1 MGFPMPRNLTDS
13 ETALVHAGN
22 AYVSRGTKP
31 TNKHLNAIISKIKVN
46 MHRNSGIPPTDT
58 QVKAELQ
65 FHLAMITAS
74 PDRRWKPCKL
84 DGRPCEADVC
94 AYYLNVWTGEIH
106 MRPAATAPPPRPHAA
121 VSSMSTTKPPPPHVA
136 VSSMFTTKDNA
147 AYQNALSRVR
157 DSVGFSKLV
166 APPSTGEASIILGGC
181 IDANGDGACFF
192 HSIRIAHANSTSIT
206 SVGVDFSSWY
216 NNLRDAYRA
225 ARDGHY
231 RNLTVPQSAGVA
243 HLFDSFRDAL
253 SHMPRFPETVAAARQ
268 WVGRDPALLSAITQ
282 FAAIVLTIPGLVAC
296 DITRGAGIPLMYC
309 AINCAYGSDQDRW
322 CILTNNTHFRAA
334 RIKTRSELEETGQL
348 GAVKA
353 LADRYIETELV
364 RLCSHI
370 GTAREHPGFAIW
382 WTQLG
387 CNVGDDMGAF
397 IRGRSPSEL
406 TLIAVALVRASEYIH
421 VHDAFTTTAAPRPG
435 GAAAGG
441 AAAGGA
447 AAGGAAADDAELQTA
462 LENGIIYDEPPD
474 AELQTALENGIIYD
488 KPPDAELQTALENG
502 IIYDAELQTA
512 LENGIIYD
520 EPPDAEFQRALEMSL
535 NYDEEAA
542 QVQLA
547 LQNSL
552 ASKSSFVDNAT
563 IGPRA

>member
-1 MGFPMPRNLTDS
+1 
-13 ETALVHAGN
+13 
-22 AYVSRGTKP
+22 
-31 TNKHLNAIISKIKVN
+31 
-46 MHRNSGIPPTDT
+46 
-58 QVKAELQ
+58 
-65 FHLAMITAS
+65 
-74 PDRRWKPCKL
+74 
-84 DGRPCEADVC
+84 
-94 AYYLNVWTGEIH
+94 
-106 MRPAATAPPPRPHAA
+106 
-121 VSSMSTTKPPPPHVA
+121 
-136 VSSMFTTKDNA
+136 MFTTKDNA

-441 AAAGGA
+441 AAA
-447 AAGGAAADDAELQTA
+447 D
-462 LENGIIYDEPPD
+462 D